1 MKAAK
6 AVLFGMLAAA
16 LVLSACAA
24 PPAPTEAPPLP
35 PAQPTS
41 EEPMAEPP
49 IPEAITVVIGFTS
62 SLTGSQEVSSKR
74 QVNGFN
80 LWMEQV
86 NADGGITL
94 TDGTIVTF
102 AAVTYDDESNAE
114 RVQELYTRLIT
125 EDNADFLI
133 SPYSSGLT
141 SAASIVA
148 EQQGQVMVTAGAA
161 DDLAYKTGNTGLF
174 QLYTPASLYMSST
187 VDMLGELDPDAK
199 IALVHESD
207 KFSTSVIEGI
217 KPYLEAAGFEVVLEE
232 GYASDT
238 ADFGPI
244 VNKIA
249 GSGATVLLG
258 GGHYNDGTA
267 LARALYDRKIGLDF
281 VYLLVAPADTKFPE
295 LGDAALGVATS
306 SQWELAATHTE
317 AEASNLGIEWF
328 GPTGEEFA
336 AAYEA
341 AYGDP
346 PTYHVAG
353 GYAAGLLL
361 QKAILDAEL
370 GRQRCGQGCSERNE
384 PVHLLWRYPVRHVRG
399 GPRPADRTQ
408 DGRGPVADERG
419 GRTGAGDHRAGGC
432 GHGRSAL
439 PDSDPLAHK
448 RVHPSGTLTRCIQLP
463 MVATQVDR
471 PE

>member
-1 MKAAK
+1 M
-6 AVLFGMLAAA
+6 
-16 LVLSACAA
+16 
-24 PPAPTEAPPLP
+24 
-35 PAQPTS
+35 
-41 EEPMAEPP
+41 EPV
-49 IPEAITVVIGFTS
+49 TVTVGFTS
-62 SLTGSQEVSSKR
+62 SLTGAQEVSSKR

-86 NADGGITL
+86 NGAGGL
-94 TDGTIVTF
+94 SLSDGTVVTF
-102 AAVTYDDESNAE
+102 AASTYDDESNAE

-148 EQQGQVMVTAGAA
+148 EQNGKVMITAGAA
-161 DDLAYKTGNTGLF
+161 DDSAYQTGNTGLF
-174 QLYTPASLYMSST
+174 QLYTPGSLYMTST
-187 VDMLGELDPDAK
+187 VDMLAGLDPDAT

-217 KPYLEAAGFEVVLEE
+217 KPYLDAAGFEVVLEE

-249 GSGATVLLG
+249 QSGATVLLG

-267 LARALYDRKIGLDF
+267 LARTIYDRNIGLDF
-281 VYLLVAPADTKFPE
+281 VFLLVAPADTKFPE

-317 AEASNLGIEWF
+317 AEADNLGVPWY

-346 PTYHVAG
+346 PTYHAAG
-353 GYAAGLLL
+353 GYAAGLVL
-361 QKAILDAEL
+361 QKAILDADSVDTEA
-370 GRQRCGQGCSERNE
+370 
-384 PVHLLWRYPVRHVRG
+384 V
-399 GPRPADRTQ
+399 
-408 DGRGPVADERG
+408 
-419 GRTGAGDHRAGGC
+419 
-432 GHGRSAL
+432 RSAL
-439 PDSDPLAHK
+439 NAMNVVTFYGGIQFDTSDEAHGLQIAHAMVVAQWQRNEAGELVRVIIAPPDVATADPLYPIPPH
-448 RVHPSGTLTRCIQLP
+448 
-463 MVATQVDR
+463 
-471 PE
+471 

>member
-1 MKAAK
+1 MKSIR
-6 AVLFGMLAAA
+6 LFGITGLILVS
-16 LVLSACAA
+16 LVLGACGTPAA
-24 PPAPTEAPPLP
+24 TQAPTQVPPE
-35 PAQPTS
+35 PTS
-41 EEPMAEPP
+41 EEPMAPTAAPVPEPVN
-49 IPEAITVVIGFTS
+49 VVVGFTS

-80 LWMEQV
+80 LWMEQI
-86 NADGGITL
+86 NGAGGLTL
-94 TDGTIVTF
+94 SDGTVVTF
-102 AAVTYDDESNAE
+102 DAVTYDDESNAE

-141 SAASIVA
+141 SAASIIA
-148 EQQGQVMVTAGAA
+148 EQNGKVMITTGAA
-161 DDLAYKTGNTGLF
+161 DDEAYKTGNTGLF
-174 QLYTPASLYMSST
+174 QLYTPGSLYMSST
-187 VDMLGELDPDAK
+187 VDMLVELDPDAK

-217 KPYLEAAGFEVVLEE
+217 KPYLAANNFEVVLEE

-267 LARALYDRKIGLDF
+267 LARTIYDRNIGLDF
-281 VYLLVAPADTKFPE
+281 VFLLVAPADTKFPE

-317 AEASNLGIEWF
+317 AEAGNLGVEWF

-336 AAYEA
+336 AAYET

-353 GYAAGLLL
+353 GYAAGLVL
-361 QKAILDAEL
+361 QKAILDADSVDSEAVAAALNAMDIMTFYGGIRFDTSEEAHGLQLAHQMVVAQWQLNDAGEL
-370 GRQRCGQGCSERNE
+370 ER
-384 PVHLLWRYPVRHVRG
+384 VIIA
-399 GPRPADRTQ
+399 PADIAT
-408 DGRGPVADERG
+408 A
-419 GRTGAGDHRAGGC
+419 
-432 GHGRSAL
+432 
-439 PDSDPLAHK
+439 DPLY
-448 RVHPSGTLTRCIQLP
+448 PLP
-463 MVATQVDR
+463 
-471 PE
+471 PH